1 MTYDIVHVQCRMRH
15 TCDIVWRCRMSGTYD
30 TAMYDVIR
38 AYDIVYQTYDIVC
51 HIVYDIVCFHLHIVN
66 DIVCFDLHIVRD
78 IAYDIV
84 CDVHS
89 IETRSWVQG
98 NQIACTLAQTK
109 VFAWQFIHSG
119 IGRPTSCRQSRT
131 IAAALCTPQPK
142 AASIEGCL
150 GW

>member
-1 MTYDIVHVQCRMRH
+1 MYDI
-15 TCDIVWRCRMSGTYD
+15 
-30 TAMYDVIR
+30 AMYDVVR
-38 AYDIVYQTYDIVC
+38 AYDIVCQTNDIVCHIVYDIVC
-51 HIVYDIVCFHLHIVN
+51 FVLHIVYDIVCFDLHIVYDIVCFHLHIVY

-89 IETRSWVQG
+89 IETRSWVHG
-98 NQIACTLAQTK
+98 VQIACTIAQTK

-119 IGRPTSCRQSRT
+119 IGHPTSCRQSRS
-131 IAAALCTPQPK
+131 IAAALCTPPPK